1 VERPQAAV
9 ALSGRPNCRRRRPRT
24 NDLDAGRLSGRVV
37 FRRVRASAE
46 RGRVQG
52 PGRAE
57 ADFGPRT
64 ITVACNSLSLFSAV
78 RAHRFL
84 NCLVGLLGTR
94 IGTPST
100 TLIPTL
106 MGTRIPTLMGTQ
118 ATRVPGEPGLGLFA
132 LVRRSAGQGHG
143 QKPPVTLPRYAT

>member
-1 VERPQAAV
+1 LTPAPVGP
-9 ALSGRPNCRRRRPRT
+9 GGIPRR
-24 NDLDAGRLSGRVV
+24 A
-37 FRRVRASAE
+37 RASAE

-57 ADFGPRT
+57 ADLGPRT
-64 ITVACNSLSLFSAV
+64 ITAIGNSHLLFSAILV
-78 RAHRFL
+78 QRSR

-94 IGTPST
+94 FGTPTT

-118 ATRVPGEPGLGLFA
+118 ATRVPGEPGYGPFA
-132 LVRRSAGQGHG
+132 LVRTLAGRGHG
-143 QKPPVTLPRYAT
+143 QKPPVTPPRFAT